1 MRKTVTK
8 TLLTIEALN
17 IVGYLTQE
25 NSIIAS
31 STLPIKVMWDMRKNI
46 MELDKIREHYNKM
59 LEEVRGRYM
68 SDVYSTE
75 EEENGQTVRKIKEEY
90 KEEWDKA
97 VNELLSTE
105 NEVEIKVFNIEDFGD
120 IEVSINDLNVLSF
133 FFGEEKED

>member
-8 TLLTIEALN
+8 TLLTIEAIN

-25 NSIIAS
+25 NSIITS